1 MATDP
6 NKTVFISYRRA
17 VSRHLARSIYQDLT
31 HNGYDVFLDVSTI
44 DNGAFDSVI
53 LNQIGARTHF
63 VVLLS
68 AGALERC
75 KNADDWLRREIE
87 EALSLKRNIVPIIE
101 EGFNF
106 ESETAYLPDEWRS
119 EFKRI
124 NGIRLFHDFFDEAME
139 RLRGRYLKQPD
150 FPVEIKRVSKQEQVE
165 VEQRKAQLVTA
176 PPPKIETPPQKI
188 ITPQKAVFTPPIPD
202 FLPQPFDWCHIPAG
216 KVTIGYGDW
225 EFDGLYHI
233 DSTQEFEIEEFFIAK
248 YPITNAQYRIFL
260 DSKDGYVDT
269 NWWSYADGAKEWR
282 KNNPQPLEIV
292 GFHVYPRVNITW
304 YESVAFTLWMSQK
317 MKLNIHLPSEQQW
330 QRAAIGDTGWAYPYG
345 NEFDKL
351 KCNFNSE
358 GTTPVI
364 QYPQGA
370 SPYQVM
376 DMSGNMSEWCLTE
389 WIKGNIPFKEA
400 NNTRSYILR
409 GGSWWIGNTDYLRAD
424 VRSFGYPYFRDDYG
438 GMRIAC
444 SPSP

>member
-1 MATDP
+1 MSTDP

-17 VSRHLARSIYQDLT
+17 VSRHLARSIYMDLT

-53 LNQIGARTHF
+53 LNQIGARAHF

-106 ESETAYLPDEWRS
+106 ESETAYLPDEWRAT
-119 EFKRI
+119 FKRI

-165 VEQRKAQLVTA
+165 VEQRKAQLITP
-176 PPPKIETPPQKI
+176 PPPKIETPPPQKI

-202 FLPQPFDWCHIPAG
+202 FLPQPFDWCFVPAG
-216 KVTIGYGDW
+216 KVRIGYGYWKDNQYIV
-225 EFDGLYHI
+225 ERTQDFDVLA
-233 DSTQEFEIEEFFIAK
+233 FFMAK
-248 YPITNAQYRIFL
+248 YPLTNAQYQVFV
-260 DSKDGYVDT
+260 DAKDGYADA
-269 NWWSYADGAKEWR
+269 NWWSYSDDAKAWR
-282 KNNPQPLEIV
+282 KGNPQPQNT
-292 GFHVYPRVNITW
+292 GFTGDTHPRTNITW
-304 YESVAFTLWMSQK
+304 YESVAFMLWMSQK
-317 MKLNIHLPSEQQW
+317 MKLNIHLPTEQQW

-345 NEFDKL
+345 NEFHKS
-351 KCNFNSE
+351 KCNFHSK
-358 GTTPVI
+358 GTTPVT
-364 QYPQGA
+364 QYPNGA
-370 SPYQVM
+370 SPYGVM
-376 DMSGNMSEWCLTE
+376 DMSGNVWEWCTTQ
-389 WIKGNIPFKEA
+389 WIQGNIPLEEA
-400 NNTRSYILR
+400 SDSRYYVLR
-409 GGSWWIGNTDYLRAD
+409 GGSWRNLDANFLRAVVCFIINPGNWFND
-424 VRSFGYPYFRDDYG
+424 RGVRF
-438 GMRIAC
+438 AC
-444 SPSP
+444 SQ